1 MLTQLITETLLGA
14 LTGYVTNHT
23 AIRSL
28 FQPGGVIEQTR
39 EEFAREAGRLLE
51 EQVLTQAVLQQQL
64 QLPEVQQK
72 LAQALEAFLQRELPQ
87 ALQQQKLS
95 ALPDSA
101 ERAAFLKELAIQF
114 LQQEREQI
122 LLLLKKHLPLQQLL
136 TEAQCQRLMKQLEQT
151 LLTTLQQEQFAEQF
165 WRSWRA
171 EKGLR

>member
-72 LAQALEAFLQRELPQ
+72 LAEALEAFLQRELPQ
-87 ALQQQKLS
+87 ALQQQNSLRCRTLRS
-95 ALPDSA
+95 ALL
-101 ERAAFLKELAIQF
+101 F
-114 LQQEREQI
+114 
-122 LLLLKKHLPLQQLL
+122 
-136 TEAQCQRLMKQLEQT
+136 C
-151 LLTTLQQEQFAEQF
+151 
-165 WRSWRA
+165 RSWRYNFCSRN
-171 EKGLR
+171 GSRFCCC